1 MAEINNNFLRS
12 KMNKD
17 LDDRLVPNGEYRNA
31 VGINISQSEGPNV
44 GALEVVP
51 GNKDVFSLANDMRF
65 IGRFDDEINNTIY
78 FFATD
83 HSGSSEAPPSSTHQ
97 IIKWVQGSPNPEIL
111 VDGYFLNFSQ
121 DNIITGVSL
130 LETQLF
136 FTDNRNQPRVIDVT
150 KPFGYYTKEE
160 HVSVAKFS
168 PYESISVLQ
177 SRTETVTSFSA
188 PSSISLSSV
197 GGASDDDRVKVG
209 DIIYNVTQNAEYGH
223 VQSVD
228 YTTNTIV
235 SDKELT
241 NASQQAPSYSL
252 AKVPVSSDEIRLSR
266 STMSDE
272 SDTPNW
278 PGDPDFLED
287 KFARFSYRF
296 KYENNEYSLVA
307 PWTQPIFIPKQFGFF
322 AEKIY
327 GGATI
332 GSDPENEQNAF
343 RSTILNWFDNRVNQV
358 GLYIPFPSNQP
369 VIDYKIKEIELLYKK
384 SDSVQQQVLERV
396 PIDQVTFDA
405 YKPEKNYYKYIY
417 QSRKPYRTLPESVT
431 TRVSDKVPVR
441 ALSQEIISNRVVYG
455 NFDDRWDPPA
465 IEYTTQSGPR
475 SSEFSD
481 DVAEYPNHTLKQN
494 RNYTIG
500 VVLYDKYGRAS
511 SVITSNIPDVPGD
524 KISTL
529 YHKYKT
535 EGDVGYGGFDGVY
548 KVYDW
553 LGDSL
558 RINFQNPIPEFP
570 VNNYP
575 GAYAEGTIFTLDTG
589 NTTAITTTAPY
600 TYIIVGGDFT
610 AEMPV
615 NNYLR
620 GYHVDYTKII
630 SSTFAGGAT
639 EIITEHQIADIY
651 NYTGGYPGL
660 GTEEPKRAYK
670 INPAG
675 WYSFR
680 IVVQQQ
686 EQDYYNVYL
695 PGLTNGYPWDGN
707 KLVPTFT
714 SSYPINE
721 LFPQGV
727 NKILTTSLISDNIN
741 KIPRDLSEVGPDQEQ
756 YRSSSTKLFLRVKNT
771 DKLFNITR
779 QATGSGYS
787 DGTDISTTG
796 GSGSG
801 LTVNITTIPGGAVET
816 VGIYELGYGYQD
828 GDVIAI
834 SGGNGG
840 ATAELTS
847 EDKRNQL
854 YFPGR
859 TDHYVAQIGKQQEL
873 LNAGGDGGITNVLSD
888 YIPFDGYYSSE
899 SNPFVAVIE
908 LNNTDP
914 TDLGVTY
921 QQWFSTRPTLP
932 RLAVYETEPFESVLD
947 IYWETSTNGL
957 ISDLNDLVLTTFDGV
972 FGLTEFSTN
981 FREKIDYVST
991 PQAVT
996 DVFYAIDSTGGN
1008 ASGFVID
1015 IIEVTDGDG
1024 TIIQTQS
1031 TPAADK
1037 TFTIQQTTFP
1047 SGDELQIFCQKNFT
1061 YRDTSYAIDV
1071 YTVKMQFT
1079 LSGETTIQERV
1090 IRLKNDPP
1098 QFQLTATTSG
1108 IDIYNILDTAKDVT
1122 PVVGLINGSEPF
1134 TDPFPENRIVQLN
1147 FEIVNEQKVA
1157 PGTTVGTNIFTVDPI
1172 TWNAADGAGE
1182 SFLRVNETLTTPGD
1196 QYVMTLRATDASQG
1210 VGFEVEERTIAVN
1223 IGSGPRFGSGPGT
1236 ALESLATQSNSWSC
1250 SPNQPVRT
1258 FNVFKGFL
1266 RDGNPGCI
1274 VPCFSQYNNPQPG
1287 YYSNPYPFGQP
1298 FKIPLAESKT
1308 SGFYTVQNLNVNQTD
1323 LEAEV
1328 ISSIVNPGTGYD
1340 LGTQLNVTGGS
1351 GLNMTVNITG
1361 VDGSGGITGI
1371 EIANSGTL
1379 AGNFGTGP
1387 TGYVNGDE
1395 VTIIQVGSGND
1406 AVIELDGG
1414 ITSNAFVVSYEVI
1427 TPYPVTSAGND
1438 YQFSPVGTATKQ
1450 DFEIIHKYRQN
1461 SGACDGNIPLNSFT
1475 PDYNATA
1482 GVGDPTKGYLTF
1494 SLPAGNPLSSYT
1506 KSIEHVITNIFKES
1520 QKNASIMDTIAGS
1533 SMGYCLTTPSTKDFP
1548 IIQGTVYFRIKLKA
1562 YDPTGKIF
1570 GSTTNGGTLVDYTG
1584 NPLGW
1589 NYYDNNKVLAE
1600 DVLGMVFSDMQS
1612 SWTTYGCQLGI
1623 NDPRFLKLFDC
1634 GNPNTCV

>member
-51 GNKDVFSLANDMRF
+51 GNQEVFSLADDMRF

-97 IIKWVQGSPNPEIL
+97 IIKWVQGSPSPEIL

-121 DNIITGVSL
+121 DKIITGVSL

-160 HVSVAKFS
+160 HVSVAKFA

-223 VQSVD
+223 VQAVD
-228 YTTNTIV
+228 YATSTIT
-235 SDKELT
+235 SDKDLT
-241 NASQQAPSYSL
+241 SAAQQAPDYSVI
-252 AKVPVSSDEIRLSR
+252 KFPVASDEIRISR

-272 SDTPNW
+272 SETPNW

-327 GGATI
+327 GGSSVA
-332 GSDPENEQNAF
+332 SDPENEQNAF

-369 VIDYKIKEIELLYKK
+369 VVDYKIKEIEVLYKK

-396 PIDQVTFDA
+396 PIDQVVFDA

-417 QSRKPYRTLPESVT
+417 QSRKPYRTLPQSVT

-475 SSEFSD
+475 SSQFSD

-535 EGDVGYGGFDGVY
+535 EGDVGYGNFTGVY

-610 AEMPV
+610 AQMPV

-630 SSTFAGGAT
+630 SSTFAGGST

-695 PGLTNGYPWDGN
+695 PGLTNGFPWDGFEID
-707 KLVPTFT
+707 PTAVT
-714 SSYPINE
+714 SLPINE
-721 LFPQGV
+721 LFPQNV
-727 NKILTTSLISDNIN
+727 NRVLTTSLISDNIN

-771 DKLFNITR
+771 DKLFDITPL
-779 QATGSGYS
+779 ATGSNYS

-801 LTVNITTIPGGAVET
+801 LTVNITTISGGAVDT

-828 GDVIAI
+828 GDVITI

-840 ATAELTS
+840 ATARLTS

-873 LNAGGDGGITNVLSD
+873 LDAAGDSGATTVLSN

-932 RLAVYETEPFESVLD
+932 RLAIYETEPFESVLD

-981 FREKIDYVST
+981 FIESVDYGST
-991 PQAVT
+991 PTEVT

-1047 SGDELQIFCQKNFT
+1047 SGDELKIFCQKNFT
-1061 YRDTSYAIDV
+1061 YTDTSNAVDV

-1079 LSGETTIQERV
+1079 LSGETTIQERT
-1090 IRLKNDPP
+1090 IRLQNDTPF
-1098 QFQLTATTSG
+1098 FQLTGTTSG
-1108 IDIYNILDTAKDVT
+1108 TDIYNILDVDKDVT
-1122 PVVGLINGSEPF
+1122 PVEGLTNGSNPG

-1147 FEIVNEQKVA
+1147 FEIVEEQKVA
-1157 PGTTVGTNIFTVDPI
+1157 PGVAIDTNIFAVDPI
-1172 TWNAADGAGE
+1172 TWDAAAGE
-1182 SFLRVNETLTTPGD
+1182 GKSFLRVNETQTTPGD
-1196 QYVMTLRATDASQG
+1196 QYVITLRATDASQG
-1210 VGFEVEERTIAVN
+1210 VGFDYFERTIRVN
-1223 IGSGPRFGSGPGT
+1223 IGLAPMFSSGPGAIIKSN
-1236 ALESLATQSNSWSC
+1236 ALLAGTWTCTPGPDDPPASSSAPLRQWIL
-1250 SPNQPVRT
+1250 QD
-1258 FNVFKGFL
+1258 GFF
-1266 RDGNPGCI
+1266 RGEAPAACTPGCI
-1274 VPCFSQYNNPQPG
+1274 NVNTYNPIPGSYTKSFSGTNFQDA
-1287 YYSNPYPFGQP
+1287 SSV
-1298 FKIPLAESKT
+1298 A
-1308 SGFYTVQNLNVNQTD
+1308 GFYSVENIIPELTD
-1323 LEAEV
+1323 LEAE
-1328 ISSIVNPGTGYD
+1328 IIQIPSGILNPGTNYTPGIV
-1340 LGTQLNVTGGS
+1340 NVTGGS
-1351 GLNMTVNITG
+1351 GINMTVEILNVDPIT
-1361 VDGSGGITGI
+1361 GGITDVR
-1371 EIANSGTL
+1371 IANSW
-1379 AGNFGTGP
+1379 N
-1387 TGYVNGDE
+1387 
-1395 VTIIQVGSGND
+1395 
-1406 AVIELDGG
+1406 
-1414 ITSNAFVVSYEVI
+1414 
-1427 TPYPVTSAGND
+1427 
-1438 YQFSPVGTATKQ
+1438 
-1450 DFEIIHKYRQN
+1450 
-1461 SGACDGNIPLNSFT
+1461 
-1475 PDYNATA
+1475 
-1482 GVGDPTKGYLTF
+1482 
-1494 SLPAGNPLSSYT
+1494 
-1506 KSIEHVITNIFKES
+1506 
-1520 QKNASIMDTIAGS
+1520 
-1533 SMGYCLTTPSTKDFP
+1533 TTPFAW
-1548 IIQGTVYFRIKLKA
+1548 R
-1562 YDPTGKIF
+1562 
-1570 GSTTNGGTLVDYTG
+1570 
-1584 NPLGW
+1584 
-1589 NYYDNNKVLAE
+1589 
-1600 DVLGMVFSDMQS
+1600 
-1612 SWTTYGCQLGI
+1612 
-1623 NDPRFLKLFDC
+1623 
-1634 GNPNTCV
+1634 